1 MSATAIYDKI
11 DPNLPGA
18 FSSKMVDGLLR
29 KQLGFDGLVITDDL
43 SNAVQVQ
50 SWTPGQRAVLALS
63 AGNDLVLENEPTQIP
78 EMISEVLQK
87 AKADPDFAKKISQ
100 SAPLVVQHHAATF
113 GQGVLHCLRVAGKV
127 QGKFQ
132 KYDRTHHG
140 E

>member
-1 MSATAIYDKI
+1 M
-11 DPNLPGA
+11 
-18 FSSKMVDGLLR
+18 
-29 KQLGFDGLVITDDL
+29 VITDDL

-63 AGNDLVLENEPTQIP
+63 AGNDLVLVNEPTQIP

-100 SAPLVVQHHAATF
+100 SATRVIKVKEEMKLV
-113 GQGVLHCLRVAGKV
+113 
-127 QGKFQ
+127 
-132 KYDRTHHG
+132 